1 MWRCSIGIARSFSAP
16 APRPNSKITLWFSAL
31 MLISP
36 AFLRA
41 HISLPSDSQVSSGRG
56 FQFACSETTIQR
68 FLETLA
74 ASAPMLT
81 TSMMFTK
88 RYLVFSHGKRARRKS
103 PKSRLFP
110 QVCKSR
116 KDRAIR
122 TFPQPRRRRVFG
134 YIPNVSTVQPRLTF
148 LNGLARSARFVSVL
162 ERPALV
168 GGSGRWR
175 QLVASTP
182 PKRRRIILILF
193 LRYRFLY

>member
-1 MWRCSIGIARSFSAP
+1 ME
-16 APRPNSKITLWFSAL
+16 NAL
-31 MLISP
+31 
-36 AFLRA
+36 
-41 HISLPSDSQVSSGRG
+41 G
-56 FQFACSETTIQR
+56 
-68 FLETLA
+68 
-74 ASAPMLT
+74 
-81 TSMMFTK
+81 
-88 RYLVFSHGKRARRKS
+88 GKVQKQT
-103 PKSRLFP
+103 FP

-134 YIPNVSTVQPRLTF
+134 YIPNVSTVQPRVTF

-162 ERPALV
+162 ERPALA

-182 PKRRRIILILF
+182 PKRRRIISILF

>member
-41 HISLPSDSQVSSGRG
+41 HISLPSDSQVWSGRG

-74 ASAPMLT
+74 ASAPILR

-88 RYLVFSHGKRARRKS
+88 GYLVFSHGKRARRKS
-103 PKSRLFP
+103 PKADFSPKFAN
-110 QVCKSR
+110 
-116 KDRAIR
+116 RAK
-122 TFPQPRRRRVFG
+122 T
-134 YIPNVSTVQPRLTF
+134 
-148 LNGLARSARFVSVL
+148 ARFALSHSRDDDGCSVAF
-162 ERPALV
+162 PM
-168 GGSGRWR
+168 S
-175 QLVASTP
+175 
-182 PKRRRIILILF
+182 RRSSPGLHSQMA
-193 LRYRFLY
+193 